1 MEFWAGFI
9 GLSQNKNDYTVR
21 PEIGW
26 AINNKTTDSKS

>member
-9 GLSQNKNDYTVR
+9 GLSQNKEDYTLK

-26 AINNKTTDSKS
+26 AINNKEKFI